1 MTTTAITYAEQ
12 ERLEHIIGMIDFARG
27 KDVGAVEIATVE
39 WLLMLI
45 HRLDERVEAA
55 RAEQR
60 EADAK
65 IADDMAQGLRSFS
78 QNLGVAQSIAEV
90 IRSQQ

>member
-1 MTTTAITYAEQ
+1 
-12 ERLEHIIGMIDFARG
+12 MIDLTDAALRERAAG
-27 KDVGAVEIATVE
+27 IAGAH
-39 WLLMLI
+39 LFG
-45 HRLDERVEAA
+45 DERRARCRDDIFKEFVALRAAA

-78 QNLGVAQSIAEV
+78 QNLGVAQSIAEM
-90 IRSQQ
+90 IRSPR